1 MAENPSEASVS
12 GWGRVKTWVATP
24 ELRVRLGIRVVLV
37 LAMVLFVYYVST
49 APYFFSVTNATN
61 IGARTAPDIILAVGQ
76 TLVIISAGIDLSVG
90 AILAF
95 SGSLASVAYC
105 YWGVPVWPAILLGLI
120 AGALLGFIN
129 GVIITKGRIPDF
141 IATLGM
147 MVTARGV
154 ALILTGGLPVP
165 SHLTAITLKAYLP
178 QEIIW
183 MGSGSILGF
192 PIGALIALFIVFAGW
207 VVLTRTGF
215 GRALF
220 AVGGNREAARVSGI
234 NVDRTKILV
243 YTLSGLLAALAGL
256 VLVGRMN
263 SANALMGDGTELQS
277 ISAVVIGGTN
287 LFGGEGGVLGSL
299 FGALIMGILR
309 NVLNLHNLQD
319 FAQRVVMGLLIIGVV
334 LFDQLRRRYGA

>member
-1 MAENPSEASVS
+1 
-12 GWGRVKTWVATP
+12 VA
-24 ELRVRLGIRVVLV
+24 V
-37 LAMVLFVYYVST
+37 A
-49 APYFFSVTNATN
+49 
-61 IGARTAPDIILAVGQ
+61 Q
-76 TLVIISAGIDLSVG
+76 TMVIISAGIDLSVG

-105 YWGVPVWPAILLGLI
+105 YWGVPVWPATLLGLA
-120 AGALLGFIN
+120 AGALLGCIN
-129 GVIITKGRIPDF
+129 GLIITKGRIPDF

-147 MVTARGV
+147 MGTARGV
-154 ALILTGGLPVP
+154 ALILTRGLPVP

-178 QEIIW
+178 EEIIW
-183 MGSGSILGF
+183 MGSGDILGF
-192 PIGALIALFIVFAGW
+192 PVGALIGLLVVVAGW
-207 VVLTRTGF
+207 VILMHTGF

-234 NVDRTKILV
+234 NVDRTKVMV
-243 YTLSGLLAALAGL
+243 YTLSGLLSAIAGL

-263 SANALMGDGTELQS
+263 SANALMADPANLES

-287 LFGGEGGVLGSL
+287 LFGGEGGVIGSL
-299 FGALIMGILR
+299 VGALIMGILG
-309 NVLNLHNLQD
+309 NVLNLHNMQD

>member
-1 MAENPSEASVS
+1 MAENPSGSSASVL
-12 GWGRVKTWVATP
+12 GRVKTWVDTP
-24 ELRVRLGIRVVLV
+24 EERVRLGIRAVLV
-37 LAMVLFVYYVST
+37 FVVILFVYYVST
-49 APYFFSVTNATN
+49 APRFFSVTNASN
-61 IGARTAPDIILAVGQ
+61 VGARTAPDIIMAVGQ

-90 AILAF
+90 AVVAF

-105 YWGVPVWPAILLGLI
+105 YYGVPVWPAILLGLA
-120 AGALLGFIN
+120 AGALLGCIN
-129 GVIITKGRIPDF
+129 GLIITKGRIPDF

-147 MVTARGV
+147 MVTARGLG
-154 ALILTGGLPVP
+154 LILTGGLPVP

-178 QEIIW
+178 EEIIW
-183 MGSGSILGF
+183 MGSGNVLGF
-192 PIGALIALFIVFAGW
+192 PAGSLIALLVVAAGW
-207 VVLTRTGF
+207 VILKHTGF

-234 NVDRTKILV
+234 NVDRTKIMV
-243 YTLSGLLAALAGL
+243 YTLAGLLAAIAGL

-263 SANALMGDGTELQS
+263 SANALMADGAELQS

-287 LFGGEGGVLGSL
+287 LFGGEGGVIGSL
-299 FGALIMGILR
+299 FGALIMGILG
-309 NVLNLHNLQD
+309 NVLNLHNMQD

>member
-1 MAENPSEASVS
+1 MAKNPSGSSVS
-12 GWGRVKTWVATP
+12 SLGRVKTWVATP
-24 ELRVRLGIRVVLV
+24 ELRVRLGIRAVLV
-37 LAMVLFVYYVST
+37 FAVILFVYYVST
-49 APYFFSVTNATN
+49 APRFFSVTNATN
-61 IGARTAPDIILAVGQ
+61 VGARTAPDIILAVGQ
-76 TLVIISAGIDLSVG
+76 TMVIISAGIDLSVG
-90 AILAF
+90 AVLAF

-105 YWGVPVWPAILLGLI
+105 YFGVPVWPAILLGLA
-120 AGALLGFIN
+120 AGALLGCIN
-129 GVIITKGRIPDF
+129 GLIITKGRIPDF

-147 MVTARGV
+147 MVTARGLG
-154 ALILTGGLPVP
+154 LILTGGLPVP

-178 QEIIW
+178 EEIIW
-183 MGSGSILGF
+183 LGSGNVLGF
-192 PIGALIALFIVFAGW
+192 PTGALIALLIVAAGW
-207 VVLTRTGF
+207 VILMHTGF

-234 NVDRTKILV
+234 NVDRTKVMV
-243 YTLSGLLAALAGL
+243 YTLMGLLAALAGL

-287 LFGGEGGVLGSL
+287 LFGGEGGVIGSL
-299 FGALIMGILR
+299 LGALIMGILR
-309 NVLNLHNLQD
+309 NVLNLHNMQD

>member
-1 MAENPSEASVS
+1 MAEDPSGASVS
-12 GWGRVKTWVATP
+12 GLGRVKTWIATP
-24 ELRVRLGIRVVLV
+24 ELRVRLGIRAVLV
-37 LAMVLFVYYVST
+37 FAVILFVYYVST
-49 APYFFSVTNATN
+49 APRFFSVTNATN
-61 IGARTAPDIILAVGQ
+61 VGARTAADIIMAVGQ

-90 AILAF
+90 AVVAF
-95 SGSLASVAYC
+95 SGSLAAVAYC
-105 YWGVPVWPAILLGLI
+105 YYGVPVWPAILLGLA
-120 AGALLGFIN
+120 AGALLGCIN
-129 GVIITKGRIPDF
+129 GLIVTKGRIPDF

-147 MVTARGV
+147 MVTARGLG
-154 ALILTGGLPVP
+154 LILTGGLPVP

-178 QEIIW
+178 EEIIW
-183 MGSGSILGF
+183 MGSGHVLGF
-192 PIGALIALFIVFAGW
+192 PAGTLIALLVVVAGW
-207 VVLTRTGF
+207 VILMHTGF

-234 NVDRTKILV
+234 HVDRTKILV
-243 YTLSGLLAALAGL
+243 YTLAGLLAAIAGL

-263 SANALMGDGTELQS
+263 SANALMADGAELQS

-287 LFGGEGGVLGSL
+287 LFGGEGGVIGSL

-309 NVLNLHNLQD
+309 NVLNLHNMQD

>member
-1 MAENPSEASVS
+1 MAENPSGSSVS
-12 GWGRVKTWVATP
+12 GLGRVKTWVATP
-24 ELRVRLGIRVVLV
+24 EERVRLGIRAVLV
-37 LAMVLFVYYVST
+37 FAVLLFVYYVST
-49 APYFFSVTNATN
+49 APRFFSVINASN
-61 IGARTAPDIILAVGQ
+61 VGARTAPDIIMAVGQ

-90 AILAF
+90 AVVAF

-105 YWGVPVWPAILLGLI
+105 YYGVPVWPAILLGLA
-120 AGALLGFIN
+120 AGALLGCIN
-129 GVIITKGRIPDF
+129 GLIITKGRIPDF

-147 MVTARGV
+147 MVTARGLG
-154 ALILTGGLPVP
+154 LILTGGLPVP

-178 QEIIW
+178 EEIIW
-183 MGSGSILGF
+183 MGSGNILGF
-192 PIGALIALFIVFAGW
+192 PAGSLIALLVVAAGW
-207 VVLTRTGF
+207 VILMHTGF

-234 NVDRTKILV
+234 NVDRTKVIV
-243 YTLSGLLAALAGL
+243 YTLAGLLAAIAGL

-263 SANALMGDGTELQS
+263 SANALMADGAELQS

-287 LFGGEGGVLGSL
+287 LFGGEGGVIGSL

-309 NVLNLHNLQD
+309 NVLNLHNMQD

>member
-1 MAENPSEASVS
+1 VFA
-12 GWGRVKTWVATP
+12 
-24 ELRVRLGIRVVLV
+24 VVL
-37 LAMVLFVYYVST
+37 FTYYVST
-49 APYFFSVTNATN
+49 APHFFSVANATN
-61 IGARTAPDIILAVGQ
+61 LGERTAADIVLAVGQ
-76 TLVIISAGIDLSVG
+76 TLVILSAGIDLSVG

-95 SGSLASVAYC
+95 SGSVTAVAYC
-105 YWGVPVWPAILLGLI
+105 YYGVPVGPAILLGLA
-120 AGALLGFIN
+120 AGALLGFLN

-147 MVTARGV
+147 SVTARGV

-178 QEIIW
+178 QVIIW
-183 MGSGSILGF
+183 LGAGNILGF
-192 PIGALIALFIVFAGW
+192 PTGALIALLVVAAGW
-207 VVLTRTGF
+207 VVLRHTGF

-220 AVGGNREAARVSGI
+220 AVGGNKEAARVSGI
-234 NVDRTKILV
+234 SVDRTKIMV

-263 SANALMGDGTELQS
+263 SANALMGDGMELQS
-277 ISAVVIGGTN
+277 ISAVVIGGAN
-287 LFGGEGGVLGSL
+287 LFGGEGGVVGSL
-299 FGALIMGILR
+299 VGALIMGILR

-319 FAQRVVMGLLIIGVV
+319 FAQKVVMGLLIIGVV

>member
-1 MAENPSEASVS
+1 MAENPSGSSASVL
-12 GWGRVKTWVATP
+12 GRVKTWVDTP
-24 ELRVRLGIRVVLV
+24 EERVRLGIRAVLV
-37 LAMVLFVYYVST
+37 FAVILFVYYVST
-49 APYFFSVTNATN
+49 APRFFSVTNATN
-61 IGARTAPDIILAVGQ
+61 VGARTAADIIMAVGQ

-90 AILAF
+90 AIVAF

-105 YWGVPVWPAILLGLI
+105 YYGVPVWPAILLGLA
-120 AGALLGFIN
+120 AGALLGCIN
-129 GVIITKGRIPDF
+129 GLIITKGRIPDF

-147 MVTARGV
+147 MVTARGLG
-154 ALILTGGLPVP
+154 LILTGGLPVP

-178 QEIIW
+178 EEIIW
-183 MGSGSILGF
+183 MGSGNVLGF
-192 PIGALIALFIVFAGW
+192 PAGSIIALLVVAAGW
-207 VVLTRTGF
+207 VILKHTGF

-234 NVDRTKILV
+234 NVDRTKIMV
-243 YTLSGLLAALAGL
+243 YTLAGLLAAIAGL

-263 SANALMGDGTELQS
+263 SANALMADGAELQS

-287 LFGGEGGVLGSL
+287 LFGGEGGVIGSL

-309 NVLNLHNLQD
+309 NVLNLHNMQD

>member
-1 MAENPSEASVS
+1 MAENPSGSSVS

-24 ELRVRLGIRVVLV
+24 QLRVRLGIRAVLV
-37 LAMVLFVYYVST
+37 FAVLLFVYYVST
-49 APYFFSVTNATN
+49 APRFFSVTNATN
-61 IGARTAPDIILAVGQ
+61 VGARTAPGIIVAVGQ
-76 TLVIISAGIDLSVG
+76 TMVIISAGIDLSVG

-105 YWGVPVWPAILLGLI
+105 YWGVPVWPAILLGLA
-120 AGALLGFIN
+120 AGALLGCIN
-129 GVIITKGRIPDF
+129 GLIITKGRIPDF

-147 MVTARGV
+147 MGTARGV

-165 SHLTAITLKAYLP
+165 SHLTAVTLKAYLP
-178 QEIIW
+178 DEIIW
-183 MGSGSILGF
+183 MGSGDLLGF
-192 PIGALIALFIVFAGW
+192 PAGALIGLLVVVAGW
-207 VVLTRTGF
+207 VVLMHTGF

-234 NVDRTKILV
+234 NVDRTKIMV
-243 YTLSGLLAALAGL
+243 YTLSGLLSGLAGL

-263 SANALMGDGTELQS
+263 SANALMADPANLES

-287 LFGGEGGVLGSL
+287 LFGGEGGVIGSL
-299 FGALIMGILR
+299 VGALIMGILS
-309 NVLNLHNLQD
+309 NVLNLHNVQD
-319 FAQRVVMGLLIIGVV
+319 FAQRVFMGLLIIGVV

>member
-1 MAENPSEASVS
+1 MAENPSGSSASVL
-12 GWGRVKTWVATP
+12 GRVKTWVATP
-24 ELRVRLGIRVVLV
+24 EERVRLGIRAVLV
-37 LAMVLFVYYVST
+37 FAVILFVYYVST
-49 APYFFSVTNATN
+49 APHFFSVTNATN
-61 IGARTAPDIILAVGQ
+61 VGARTAADIIVAVGQ

-90 AILAF
+90 AIVAF

-105 YWGVPVWPAILLGLI
+105 YYGVPVWPAILLGLA
-120 AGALLGFIN
+120 AGALLGCIN
-129 GVIITKGRIPDF
+129 GLIITKGRIPDF

-147 MVTARGV
+147 MTTARGLG
-154 ALILTGGLPVP
+154 LILTGGLPVP

-178 QEIIW
+178 EEIIW
-183 MGSGSILGF
+183 MGSGNVLGF
-192 PIGALIALFIVFAGW
+192 PAGSIIALLVVAAGW
-207 VVLTRTGF
+207 VILKHTGF

-234 NVDRTKILV
+234 NVDRTKIMV
-243 YTLSGLLAALAGL
+243 YTLAGLLAAIAGL

-263 SANALMGDGTELQS
+263 SANALMADGAELQS
-277 ISAVVIGGTN
+277 ISAVVIGGTD
-287 LFGGEGGVLGSL
+287 LFGGEGGVIGSL

-309 NVLNLHNLQD
+309 NVLNLHNMQD

>member
-1 MAENPSEASVS
+1 MAGSSSRSSLS
-12 GWGRVKTWVATP
+12 GWSRAKTWMATP
-24 ELRVRLGIRVVLV
+24 AVRVRLVIRAVLV
-37 LAMVLFVYYVST
+37 CAVLVFLYYVAT
-49 APYFFSVTNATN
+49 APRFFSLANAFN
-61 IGARTAPDIILAVGQ
+61 LGARTAPGIIVAVAQ
-76 TLVIISAGIDLSVG
+76 TMVIISAGIDLSVG

-105 YWGVPVWPAILLGLI
+105 YWGVPVWPAMLLGLI
-120 AGALLGFIN
+120 AGALLGCIN

-147 MVTARGV
+147 MGTARGL

-178 QEIIW
+178 REIIW
-183 MGSGSILGF
+183 MGSGNILGF
-192 PIGALIALFIVFAGW
+192 PAGFAIALLVVFAGW
-207 VVLTRTGF
+207 VILKYTGF

-234 NVDRTKILV
+234 NVDRTRIMV
-243 YTLSGLLAALAGL
+243 YTLSGFLSGLAGL

-263 SANALMGDGTELQS
+263 SANALMAEPMNLES

-287 LFGGEGGVLGSL
+287 LFGGEGGVIGSL
-299 FGALIMGILR
+299 IGALIMGILG
-309 NVLNLHNLQD
+309 NVLNLHNVQD

>member
-1 MAENPSEASVS
+1 MAENPSGSSASVL
-12 GWGRVKTWVATP
+12 GRVKTWVDTP
-24 ELRVRLGIRVVLV
+24 EERVRLGIRAVLV
-37 LAMVLFVYYVST
+37 FAVILFVYYVST
-49 APYFFSVTNATN
+49 APRFFSVTNATN
-61 IGARTAPDIILAVGQ
+61 VGARTAADIIMAVGQ

-90 AILAF
+90 AVVAF

-105 YWGVPVWPAILLGLI
+105 YYGVPVWPAILLGLA
-120 AGALLGFIN
+120 AGALLGCIN
-129 GVIITKGRIPDF
+129 GLIITKGRIPDF

-147 MVTARGV
+147 MVTARGLG
-154 ALILTGGLPVP
+154 LILTGGLPVP

-178 QEIIW
+178 KEIIW
-183 MGSGSILGF
+183 MGSGNVLGF
-192 PIGALIALFIVFAGW
+192 PAGSIIALLVVAAGW
-207 VVLTRTGF
+207 VILKHTGF
-215 GRALF
+215 GRAIF

-234 NVDRTKILV
+234 NVDRTKIMV
-243 YTLSGLLAALAGL
+243 YTLAGLLAAIAGL

-263 SANALMGDGTELQS
+263 SANALMADGAELQS

-287 LFGGEGGVLGSL
+287 LFGGEGGVIGSL

-309 NVLNLHNLQD
+309 NVLNLHNMQD

>member
-1 MAENPSEASVS
+1 M
-12 GWGRVKTWVATP
+12 
-24 ELRVRLGIRVVLV
+24 
-37 LAMVLFVYYVST
+37 
-49 APYFFSVTNATN
+49 
-61 IGARTAPDIILAVGQ
+61 
-76 TLVIISAGIDLSVG
+76 VIISAGIDLSVG

-105 YWGVPVWPAILLGLI
+105 YWGVPVWPAILLGLA

-129 GVIITKGRIPDF
+129 GLIITKGRIPDF

-165 SHLTAITLKAYLP
+165 SHLTAVTLKAYLP
-178 QEIIW
+178 EEIIW
-183 MGSGSILGF
+183 MGSGNVLGF
-192 PIGALIALFIVFAGW
+192 PAGTLIALLVVVAGW
-207 VVLTRTGF
+207 VILMHTGF

-234 NVDRTKILV
+234 NVDRTKIMV
-243 YTLSGLLAALAGL
+243 YTLAGLLAAIAGL

-263 SANALMGDGTELQS
+263 SANALMAEGAELQS

-287 LFGGEGGVLGSL
+287 LFGGEGGVFGSL
-299 FGALIMGILR
+299 VGALIMGILGNILNLR
-309 NVLNLHNLQD
+309 NVQD
-319 FAQRVVMGLLIIGVV
+319 FWQKVFRGLLIIGVV

>member
-1 MAENPSEASVS
+1 MAENPSGSSASVL
-12 GWGRVKTWVATP
+12 GRVKTWVDTP
-24 ELRVRLGIRVVLV
+24 EERVRLGIRAVLV
-37 LAMVLFVYYVST
+37 FAVILFVYYVST
-49 APYFFSVTNATN
+49 APRFFSVTNATN
-61 IGARTAPDIILAVGQ
+61 VGARTAADIIMAVGQ

-90 AILAF
+90 AIVAF

-105 YWGVPVWPAILLGLI
+105 YYGVPVWPAILLGLA
-120 AGALLGFIN
+120 AGALLGCIN
-129 GVIITKGRIPDF
+129 GLIITKGRIPDF

-147 MVTARGV
+147 MVTARGLG
-154 ALILTGGLPVP
+154 LILTGGLPVP

-178 QEIIW
+178 EEIIW
-183 MGSGSILGF
+183 MGSGNVLGF
-192 PIGALIALFIVFAGW
+192 PAGSIIALLVVAAGW
-207 VVLTRTGF
+207 VILMHTGF

-234 NVDRTKILV
+234 NVDRTKIMV
-243 YTLSGLLAALAGL
+243 YTLAGLLAAIAGL

-263 SANALMGDGTELQS
+263 SANALMADGAELQS

-287 LFGGEGGVLGSL
+287 LFGGEGGVIGSL

-309 NVLNLHNLQD
+309 NVLNLHNMQD

>member
-1 MAENPSEASVS
+1 MAENPSGSSASVL
-12 GWGRVKTWVATP
+12 GRVKTWVDTP
-24 ELRVRLGIRVVLV
+24 EERVRLGIRAVLV
-37 LAMVLFVYYVST
+37 FVVILFVYYVST
-49 APYFFSVTNATN
+49 APRFFSVTNATN
-61 IGARTAPDIILAVGQ
+61 VGARTAPDIIMAVGQ

-90 AILAF
+90 AVVAF

-105 YWGVPVWPAILLGLI
+105 YWGIPVLPAILLGLA
-120 AGALLGFIN
+120 AGALLGCIN
-129 GVIITKGRIPDF
+129 GLIITKGRIPDF

-147 MVTARGV
+147 MVTARGLG
-154 ALILTGGLPVP
+154 LILTGGLPVP

-178 QEIIW
+178 EEIIW
-183 MGSGSILGF
+183 MGSGYILGF
-192 PIGALIALFIVFAGW
+192 PAGSLIALLVVAAGW
-207 VVLTRTGF
+207 VTLMHTGF

-234 NVDRTKILV
+234 NVDRTKIMV
-243 YTLSGLLAALAGL
+243 YTFAGLLAAIAGL

-263 SANALMGDGTELQS
+263 SANALMADGAELQS

-287 LFGGEGGVLGSL
+287 LFGGEGGVIGSL

-309 NVLNLHNLQD
+309 NVLNLHNMQD

>member
-1 MAENPSEASVS
+1 VVENPSGSSVS
-12 GWGRVKTWVATP
+12 GLGRVKTWVATP
-24 ELRVRLGIRVVLV
+24 ELRVRLGIRAVLV
-37 LAMVLFVYYVST
+37 FAVLLFVYYVST
-49 APYFFSVTNATN
+49 APRFFSVTNATN
-61 IGARTAPDIILAVGQ
+61 VGARTAADIIMAVGQ

-90 AILAF
+90 AIVAF

-105 YWGVPVWPAILLGLI
+105 YWGVPVLPAILLGLA

-129 GVIITKGRIPDF
+129 GLIITKGRIPDF

-147 MVTARGV
+147 MTTARGLG
-154 ALILTGGLPVP
+154 LILTGGLPVP

-178 QEIIW
+178 EEIIW
-183 MGSGSILGF
+183 MGSGNVLGF
-192 PIGALIALFIVFAGW
+192 PAGTLIALLVVVAGW
-207 VVLTRTGF
+207 VILMHTGF

-234 NVDRTKILV
+234 NVDRTKIMV
-243 YTLSGLLAALAGL
+243 YALAGLLAAIAGL

-263 SANALMGDGTELQS
+263 SANALMADGAELQS

-287 LFGGEGGVLGSL
+287 LFGGEGGVIGSL
-299 FGALIMGILR
+299 LGALIMGILR
-309 NVLNLHNLQD
+309 NVLNLHNMQD

>member
-1 MAENPSEASVS
+1 MAENPSGSSAS
-12 GWGRVKTWVATP
+12 GLGRVKTWVATP
-24 ELRVRLGIRVVLV
+24 EERVRLGIRAVLV
-37 LAMVLFVYYVST
+37 FAVLLFVYYVST
-49 APYFFSVTNATN
+49 APRFFSVTNASN
-61 IGARTAPDIILAVGQ
+61 VGARTAPDIIMAVGQ

-90 AILAF
+90 AVVAF

-105 YWGVPVWPAILLGLI
+105 YYGVPVWPAILLGLA
-120 AGALLGFIN
+120 AGALLGCIN
-129 GVIITKGRIPDF
+129 GLIITKGRIPDF

-147 MVTARGV
+147 MVTARGLG
-154 ALILTGGLPVP
+154 LILTGGLPVP

-178 QEIIW
+178 KEIIW
-183 MGSGSILGF
+183 MGSGNVLGF
-192 PIGALIALFIVFAGW
+192 PAGSLIALLVVVAGW
-207 VVLTRTGF
+207 VILMQTGF

-234 NVDRTKILV
+234 NVDRTKIMV
-243 YTLSGLLAALAGL
+243 YTLAGLLAAIAGL

-263 SANALMGDGTELQS
+263 SANALMADGAELQS

-287 LFGGEGGVLGSL
+287 LFGGEGGVIGSL

-309 NVLNLHNLQD
+309 NVLNLHNMQD

>member
-1 MAENPSEASVS
+1 MAKNPSEPRVS
-12 GWGRVKTWVATP
+12 ALGRVGAWVATP
-24 ELRVRLGIRVVLV
+24 QLRVRLGIRAVLV
-37 LAMVLFVYYVST
+37 FAVLLFIYYVST
-49 APYFFSVTNATN
+49 APRFFSVTNATN
-61 IGARTAPDIILAVGQ
+61 LGARTAPDIILAVGQ
-76 TLVIISAGIDLSVG
+76 TMVIIQAGIDLSVG
-90 AILAF
+90 AVLAF

-105 YWGVPVWPAILLGLI
+105 YWGLPVWPAMLLGLA

-129 GVIITKGRIPDF
+129 GLIITKGRIPDF

-183 MGSGSILGF
+183 LGSGDILGF
-192 PIGALIALFIVFAGW
+192 PTGALIALLIVAAGW
-207 VVLTRTGF
+207 VILMHTGF

-234 NVDRTKILV
+234 NVDRTKIMT
-243 YTLSGLLAALAGL
+243 YTLMGLLAALAGL

-277 ISAVVIGGTN
+277 IAAVVIGGTN
-287 LFGGEGGVLGSL
+287 LFGGEGGVIGSL
-299 FGALIMGILR
+299 LGALIMGILR
-309 NVLNLHNLQD
+309 NVLNLHNMQD